1 MISSRLIIILL
12 TDPSEKDEVFGV
24 LLITTQGTPF
34 LLSHLQFFKFSAYR
48 FDISNIKN
56 IVHIYTDGAC
66 KGNPGAV
73 MVIGVIIS
81 QEALSLTLI
90 SYVPAPNPEND
101 VS

>member
-1 MISSRLIIILL
+1 MAIPKSAPKQAFIV
-12 TDPSEKDEVFGV
+12 SEAK
-24 LLITTQGTPF
+24 
-34 LLSHLQFFKFSAYR
+34 
-48 FDISNIKN
+48 
-56 IVHIYTDGAC
+56 AC

-73 MVIGVIIS
+73 MVIGTIIS